1 MPHLKN
7 ACHLGSVPH
16 TQTIINYGDVSPNLV
31 AIIYAEDR
39 VFTYRIH
46 RAWHRIAGKP
56 NTVDVFEPQLGWSE
70 NSVPL
75 NPMVHHHFP

>member
-1 MPHLKN
+1 MP
-7 ACHLGSVPH
+7 
-16 TQTIINYGDVSPNLV
+16 
-31 AIIYAEDR
+31 AISAPC
-39 VFTYRIH
+39 VTYRIH

-75 NPMVHHHFP
+75 NPMVNHHFP